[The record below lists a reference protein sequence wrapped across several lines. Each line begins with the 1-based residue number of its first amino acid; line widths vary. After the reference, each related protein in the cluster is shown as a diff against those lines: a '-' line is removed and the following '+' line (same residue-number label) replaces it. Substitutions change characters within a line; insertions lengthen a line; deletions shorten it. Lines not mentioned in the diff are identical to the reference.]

1 MAEVQFI
8 YNGVNTTIQCQL
20 NEKMKDICRKFKDK
34 ENLNNLNLHYS
45 YSGNLGI
52 NGELNFEEIA
62 NREDKLRKKMS
73 IIVFDNLIDIK
84 EQETDIIKSKYIIC
98 PECKEHIRI
107 DIKDYKINLHN
118 CKKGHK
124 IENILLDEFEESQN
138 INRKDI
144 ICNICKKNDKSIS
157 YNNIFHKCLTC
168 YNNICPL
175 CKANHDAR
183 HIIINYDDNY
193 YICEKHNE
201 KYMLYCEDCNKNL
214 CTLCDGHNNHKR
226 ILFTDILPKKDD
238 LLKTKNELKSTIY
251 KFNSEIKI
259 LTSILND
266 VMNKIN
272 IYSKIIEDMINNYD
286 NKKTNYEIIFNLNQI
301 QKNNVI
307 NELNEIIESNNIIEK
322 FSNIFNIYKKMNH
335 DEINI
340 VYNLKKEKVK
350 LFGEIFIERNKS
362 NLKLFID
369 GKEHDVIYEYINK
382 SFDKKKDILNIK
394 LKGITNV
401 TNMSGMFYYCES
413 LLSLPDIDK
422 WNTSIIKDM
431 NFIFRN
437 CISLSSLPDISKW
450 NTINVHN
457 MSGIFSNCNSLLS
470 LPDISKWNTS
480 NANNMSS
487 MFSGCGTLTTLP
499 DISKWNTTNVK
510 DMSGMFIYCYSLKSL
525 PDISKWNTSNVN
537 EMSYMFRNCKSLLS
551 LPDLSKWN
559 IKNVN
564 NMDDIFSGCKDS
576 LNIPEKFR

>member
-1 MAEVQFI
+1 MAEVEFI
-8 YNGVNTTIQCQL
+8 YNGVNTKIQCQT
-20 NEKMKDICRKFKDK
+20 NEKLKDICQKFINK
-34 ENLNNLNLHYS
+34 ENINNNNIFYS
-45 YSGNLGI
+45 YDGKLLI
-52 NGELNFEEIA
+52 NEELKIEEIA
-62 NREDKLRKKMS
+62 NREDKIRKKMN
-73 IIVFDNLIDIK
+73 IIVFDNLINIK
-84 EQETDIIKSKYIIC
+84 ESDIIQSKYIIC

-124 IENILLDEFEESQN
+124 IENILLDEFEEKQN

-144 ICNICKKNDKSIS
+144 ICNICKKNDKSTS
-157 YNNIFHKCLTC
+157 YNNVFYKCLTC
-168 YNNICPL
+168 NNNICPL
-175 CKANHDAR
+175 CKTNHDVH
-183 HIIINYDDNY
+183 HIIIDYDENY
-193 YICEKHNE
+193 YICDKHNE

-214 CTLCDGHNNHKR
+214 CTLCDGHNHHKR
-226 ILFTDILPKKDD
+226 ILFTDILLKKDD
-238 LLKTKNELKSTIY
+238 LLKTKNELKLTIY
-251 KFNSEIKI
+251 KFKSEIKI

-272 IYSKIIEDMINNYD
+272 IYCKIIEDMVDNYD
-286 NKKTNYEIIFNLNQI
+286 NKKTNFEIIFNLNQI
-301 QKNNVI
+301 QKSNVI
-307 NELNEIIESNNIIEK
+307 NELNKIIECNNIIEK
-322 FSNIFNIYKKMNH
+322 YSNIFNIYKKMNH

-340 VYNLKKEKVK
+340 VYNLREKVK
-350 LFGEIFIERNKS
+350 LFGEIFVERNKS
-362 NLKLFID
+362 NLKLIID
-369 GKEHDVIYEYINK
+369 GKEQDLTYEYTNK
-382 SFDKKKDILNIK
+382 SFDNKKDTLNIK

-576 LNIPEKFR
+576 LNIPAKFI